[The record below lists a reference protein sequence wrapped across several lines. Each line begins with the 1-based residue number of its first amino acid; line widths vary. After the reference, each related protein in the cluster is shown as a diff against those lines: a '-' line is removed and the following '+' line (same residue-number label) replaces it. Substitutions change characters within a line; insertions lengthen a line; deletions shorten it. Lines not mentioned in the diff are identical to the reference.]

1 MFDDKFKIVE
11 KAVKSAEASVGLE
24 SNTKNSIGLEMIYE
38 ALRRAQNNGS
48 FFEEL
53 VKIEKEKILEE
64 KEKGGSRHGQ
74 R

>member
-1 MFDDKFKIVE
+1 MFDERFKIVE

-24 SNTKNSIGLEMIYE
+24 SDNNDNIGLQMIYE
-38 ALRRAQNNGS
+38 ALSRAQNNGS

-64 KEKGGSRHGQ
+64 KEKGGSRYGQ